1 MAFTIQ
7 VISRPQRT
15 RLFRDP
21 LGIDN
26 ECISV
31 FVPCRQYF
39 WKCGLPNCSLTQF
52 FLCQPS
58 CYTWAKVILKISG
71 NMTEKREKWVHA
83 SPNGITAMRTG
94 AAPAKIL
101 CRFTDSVSISS
112 TRLQQLS
119 PLLYLEIQFKDGR
132 WRRGLKQERNGF
144 IDKC

>member
-83 SPNGITAMRTG
+83 PPKENYCNANRRSPSENSLQIYRFSVDILDTSS
-94 AAPAKIL
+94 AAIASSI
-101 CRFTDSVSISS
+101 FGDSVPRWQMKK
-112 TRLQQLS
+112 RLKAREKWF
-119 PLLYLEIQFKDGR
+119 Y
-132 WRRGLKQERNGF
+132 
-144 IDKC
+144 